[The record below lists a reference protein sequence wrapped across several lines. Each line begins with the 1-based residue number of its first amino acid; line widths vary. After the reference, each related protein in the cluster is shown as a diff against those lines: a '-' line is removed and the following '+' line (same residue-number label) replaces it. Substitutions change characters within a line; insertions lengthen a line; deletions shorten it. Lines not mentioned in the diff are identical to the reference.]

1 MKDLVVL
8 PDYKAYVECSRDND
22 FGFGDKKEY
31 TQHWWRFQ
39 KVEVI
44 TVYYIIYVLSFIL
57 N

>member
-1 MKDLVVL
+1 VKDLVVL